1 MRGSASTAE
10 FSGARTVVL
19 VDRSERRVSVDGC
32 MRAKEEK
39 DVRPR
44 LEPRMS
50 PRATE
55 GWTEGESEEGI
66 IGRWP
71 LRGTWEDIARLI
83 RAVRAMRGCMVFY

>member
-1 MRGSASTAE
+1 
-10 FSGARTVVL
+10 
-19 VDRSERRVSVDGC
+19 

-55 GWTEGESEEGI
+55 GWTEGESEKDI

-71 LRGTWEDIARLI
+71 LRGTWEDVARLN
-83 RAVRAMRGCMVFY
+83 RAVRVIRGFMLLMVMQD

>member
-1 MRGSASTAE
+1 
-10 FSGARTVVL
+10 
-19 VDRSERRVSVDGC
+19 VSVAGC

-55 GWTEGESEEGI
+55 GWTEGESEEEGI

-71 LRGTWEDIARLI
+71 LRGTCEDVVRLI
-83 RAVRAMRGCMVFY
+83 RAVMAMKGFMVFLLMVF

>member
-1 MRGSASTAE
+1 
-10 FSGARTVVL
+10 
-19 VDRSERRVSVDGC
+19 

-55 GWTEGESEEGI
+55 GCTEGRSEDI

-71 LRGTWEDIARLI
+71 WSGGSAGLAMGAWWFSRRGTWEVDVRLN
-83 RAVRAMRGCMVFY
+83 RAVRTMRGFMVVI